1 MSGPMR
7 VAAVLLVVLGVTMLA
22 TGEVALGVA
31 DLVLV
36 GIPLWGVATLHGL
49 RALLAGHGGGR
60 GRGG

>member
-7 VAAVLLVVLGVTMLA
+7 VTAVLLVVVGVAMLA
-22 TGEVALGVA
+22 RGEVVLGVA

-36 GIPLWGVATLHGL
+36 GSPLWGVATLHGL

-60 GRGG
+60 SRGG

>member
-7 VAAVLLVVLGVTMLA
+7 VTAVLLVVVGVAMLA
-22 TGEVALGVA
+22 RGEVVLGVA

>member
-7 VAAVLLVVLGVTMLA
+7 VTAVLLVVVGVAMLA
-22 TGEVALGVA
+22 RGEVVLGGA

>member
-7 VAAVLLVVLGVTMLA
+7 VTAVLLVVVGVAMLA
-22 TGEVALGVA
+22 RGEVVLGVA

-60 GRGG
+60 SRGG